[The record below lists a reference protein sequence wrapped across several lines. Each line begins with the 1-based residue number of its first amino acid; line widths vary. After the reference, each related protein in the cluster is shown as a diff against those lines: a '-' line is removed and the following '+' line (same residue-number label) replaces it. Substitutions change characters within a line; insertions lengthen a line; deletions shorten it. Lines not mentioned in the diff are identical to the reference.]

1 MKESWDT
8 GTRGR
13 QTAENEREQN
23 VSAYRRVGVAW
34 TWSPGT
40 NPDLSPMSSCRS
52 EPIVLVVVI
61 VLDP

>member
-23 VSAYRRVGVAW
+23 VSAYRRGLDLVAW
-34 TWSPGT
+34 NES
-40 NPDLSPMSSCRS
+40 
-52 EPIVLVVVI
+52 
-61 VLDP
+61 